1 MATELTT
8 IQRKDVADTIKVF
21 DTITRKA
28 IDEALALGN
37 DFARAHNDEAKRV
50 NVARA
55 IAVYRIAS
63 DKEAVEKTGFKTFKD
78 VAAALFGLAPANA
91 TNYRKAAEQFYCND
105 NAPICKDWWGPSTL
119 YLFCAAGVDNDTIK
133 TAIEAGKLKKDT
145 TNDGIKAWI
154 ASLEADA
161 LEDGKADVVKLYDAE
176 VTCCDYD
183 CNGVGQVSIKA
194 FHGVTMDEIK
204 TAMLRNGLPNTD
216 DFFTAFNPHAELT
229 RPTKKGTKTIM
240 GKGLFYACTER
251 MSKAVYFSAE
261 TSKAKAKG
269 PTAETVSAQQKTI
282 EALMARIAQL
292 ERKTGGMEDEGDA
305 WDAGNPIPG
314 TAGDPFTP

>member
-8 IQRKDVADTIKVF
+8 IQRKDVADTIKAF
-21 DTITRKA
+21 DSITRKA

-105 NAPICKDWWGPSTL
+105 KAPICKDWWGPSTL

-133 TAIEAGKLKKDT
+133 AAIEAGKLKQDT

-154 ASLEADA
+154 ASLSAGA
-161 LEDGKADVVKLYDAE
+161 LEDGKADVAKLYD
-176 VTCCDYD
+176 
-183 CNGVGQVSIKA
+183 GVMTRWTAQGSPSA
-194 FHGVTMDEIK
+194 PFYGLTMDELK
-204 TAMLRNGLPNTD
+204 ADMSEGGPRED
-216 DFFTAFNPHAELT
+216 SYYSAFDPHATMT
-229 RPTKKGTKTIM
+229 RTGRKGTTKEVK
-240 GKGLFYACTER
+240 GKGLMLYTLDGPVT
-251 MSKAVYFSAE
+251 AVYFPAE
-261 TSKAKAKG
+261 TSKANG
-269 PTAETVSAQQKTI
+269 PTEKTVQAQNDTI
-282 EALMARIAQL
+282 AKMRAAMIAAGL
-292 ERKTGGMEDEGDA
+292 DPDA
-305 WDAGNPIPG
+305 IA
-314 TAGDPFTP
+314 